1 MARIMIF
8 LRNTHDFLKDIRR
21 VKSELYWVKKVW
33 YVLLLASFT
42 IYVVLNFDTLKTQ
55 CFICQFD
62 GNCLIFISWII
73 LLIIPLFS
81 SIEGYGI
88 KLNKERE
95 EQEEQTVKIKLL
107 RDEILNENSIPNI
120 RELEESLENIRNI
133 KDKKDE

>member
-1 MARIMIF
+1 M
-8 LRNTHDFLKDIRR
+8 
-21 VKSELYWVKKVW
+21 KSELYWVKKVW